1 MRRLAD
7 SGKEAR
13 VPSSLAG
20 GTGDKSNEAA
30 AAAEKVATFLADT
43 DTDDGRGA
51 AIRGLAA
58 VEEASLLAPIVKR
71 RVTLREEL
79 IVATKRGIEE
89 RRANDRG
96 GGQAWC
102 GS

>member
-1 MRRLAD
+1 MAD

-20 GTGDKSNEAA
+20 GTGERSKEAA
-30 AAAEKVATFLADT
+30 AAAEKVATFLDDADT
-43 DTDDGRGA
+43 VDDGKGA

-58 VEEASLLAPIVKR
+58 VEEASLLAPIVRR

-79 IVATKRGIEE
+79 IVVRKKGIGDRCE
-89 RRANDRG
+89 RRRRRWIVNDFK
-96 GGQAWC
+96 
-102 GS
+102 S